1 MNNLLLAGIYRRL
14 KDWLFWI
21 VLGVSLAVGVFFG
34 LNFRSQMVFDDFFV
48 MPIFALLGVFIALSI
63 GREYSDGTIRNKLI
77 AGHTKGAIFVSEL
90 ILNIISCSLIFVV
103 YFGVFICLATYIL
116 PAMAFGDA
124 VIVIV
129 GYYLLNISFAVIFTV
144 VSCLIPS
151 RAIGVVVCM
160 LLFMAMMV
168 GSTQI
173 AFMLAQ
179 PEVVTIEHYDAD
191 NNLIDTEE
199 YDNPDYVDGAARVVL
214 QTLDNAL
221 PYGQLDTYLSYMMSY
236 SHSPN
241 PQAVA
246 AGYES
251 VLHSYPL
258 YSLALI
264 IALSGGGLL
273 LFRKRD
279 FK

>member
-124 VIVIV
+124 VIVII

-160 LLFMAMMV
+160 LLFVAMMV

-173 AFMLAQ
+173 SFMLAQ
-179 PEVVTIEHYDAD
+179 PEVTTIEHYDA
-191 NNLIDTEE
+191 NENLIDTEE
-199 YDNPDYVDGAARVVL
+199 HENPAYIGGAARIIL

-221 PYGQLDTYLSYMMSY
+221 PYGQLDTYLSYMMIY

-246 AGYES
+246 AGYQG
-251 VLHSYPL
+251 VLYSYPL
-258 YSLALI
+258 YSLVLI
-264 IALSGGGLL
+264 AVLSGVGLL
-273 LFRKRD
+273 VFRKRD

>member
-1 MNNLLLAGIYRRL
+1 MNNLLLAGMYRRL

-21 VLGVSLAVGVFFG
+21 VLGVSLAVGIFFG
-34 LNFRSQMVFDDFFV
+34 LNFRTQMVFDDFFV
-48 MPIFALLGVFIALSI
+48 MPVFALLGVFIALSI

-77 AGHTKGAIFVSEL
+77 AGHTKGAIFTSEL
-90 ILNIISCSLIFVV
+90 ILNIIACSLIFVV
-103 YFGVFICLATYIL
+103 YFGAFLCLAAHSL
-116 PAMAFGDA
+116 PAMPFGDA
-124 VIVIV
+124 VIVVV

-151 RAIGVVVCM
+151 KAIGVVVCM

-173 AFMLAQ
+173 AFILAQ
-179 PEVVTIEHYDAD
+179 PEVATIEHYDAD
-191 NNLIDTEE
+191 HNLIDTEE
-199 YDNPDYVDGAARVVL
+199 YDNPDYVDGAARVIL
-214 QTLDNAL
+214 QTLDNTL
-221 PYGQLDTYLSYMMSY
+221 PYGQLDTYLSYMMIY

-246 AGYES
+246 AGYEG

-264 IALSGGGLL
+264 IVLSCVGLL
-273 LFRKRD
+273 VFRKRD

>member
-1 MNNLLLAGIYRRL
+1 MNNLLRAGMYRRL

-21 VLGVSLAVGVFFG
+21 VICVSLAVGIFFG
-34 LNFRSQMVFDDFFV
+34 LNFRTQMVFDDFFV
-48 MPIFALLGVFIALSI
+48 MPVFALLGVFIALSI

-77 AGHTKGAIFVSEL
+77 AGHTKGTIFLSEL
-90 ILNIISCSLIFVV
+90 ILNIIACSLIFVV
-103 YFGVFICLATYIL
+103 YFGAFLCLAAHSL
-116 PAMAFGDA
+116 PAMPFGDA
-124 VIVIV
+124 VIVVV

-160 LLFMAMMV
+160 LLFVAMMV
-168 GSTQI
+168 GSTKI
-173 AFMLAQ
+173 DFMLAQ
-179 PEVVTIEHYDAD
+179 PEVTTIEHYDG
-191 NNLIDTEE
+191 NENLIDAEE
-199 YDNPDYVDGAARVVL
+199 QDNPAYIGGAARVIL
-214 QTLDNAL
+214 QTLDNTL
-221 PYGQLDTYLSYMMSY
+221 PYGQLDTYLSYMMIY
-236 SHSPN
+236 THSPN

-246 AGYES
+246 AGYEG

-264 IALSGGGLL
+264 IVLSGVGLL
-273 LFRKRD
+273 VFRKRD